1 MSGFWNQSQSQIYDP
16 NGKPMIGARAYFYL
30 GGTTT
35 PITVYK
41 AYSLGSVNAHQNP
54 LVTDGYGR
62 WPSVYLDEADGF
74 FRVRVTD
81 RFGVIVYDIDGIPI
95 IGPSGEGGGGGDNP
109 VDPDAVAKTG
119 DIKPRY
125 DTGSLTGW
133 VRCNARTIGSAT
145 SGASERANADT
156 QALFEHL
163 WNTDDNLVVLG
174 GRGASA
180 LADWSAN
187 KQITLPD
194 SRGITLIGLDTMGN
208 IAANRVAAATELGW
222 IGGAEKHS
230 LTVNEMPS
238 HGHTGTTSADGS
250 HTHIIPTNPNTNAG
264 NQGVRGGD
272 TGPLFVTQET
282 QAAGVHSHTVTVSN
296 TGGGLGHNNVQP
308 SMALT
313 LYLKL

>member
-1 MSGFWNQSQSQIYDP
+1 MAGFWNQSQTQLYDP

-41 AYSLGSVNAHQNP
+41 AYALGSVNAHQNP

-62 WPSVYLDEADGF
+62 WPSVYFDEADGF

-109 VDPDAVAKTG
+109 VDPDAVMKTG
-119 DIKPRY
+119 DLKARY
-125 DTGSLTGW
+125 DTGSLSGW
-133 VRCNARTIGSAT
+133 VRCNGRTIGSAT
-145 SGASERANADT
+145 SGGSERANADT

-163 WNTDDNLVVLG
+163 WNADADLVVVG
-174 GRGASA
+174 GRGANA

-194 SRGITLIGLDTMGN
+194 ARGRALVGLDTMGN
-208 IAANRVAAATELGW
+208 IAANVLSSATAIGW
-222 IGGAEKHS
+222 TGGEEAHT
-230 LTVNEMPS
+230 LTVNEIPS
-238 HGHTGTTSADGS
+238 HGHTGTTAPAGI
-250 HTHIIPTNPNTNAG
+250 HKHVIPTNNNTNAG
-264 NQGVRGGD
+264 SDGVRGGD
-272 TGPLFVTQET
+272 TGPNYFTEET
-282 QAAGVHSHTVTVSN
+282 MEAGDHTHTVTVTG

-308 SMALT
+308 SMAIT
-313 LYLKL
+313 LYVKL